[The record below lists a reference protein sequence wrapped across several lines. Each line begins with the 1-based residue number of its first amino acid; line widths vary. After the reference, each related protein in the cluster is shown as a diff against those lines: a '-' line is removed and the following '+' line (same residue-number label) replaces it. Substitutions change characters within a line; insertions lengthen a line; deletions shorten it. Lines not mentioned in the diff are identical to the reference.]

1 MREVQ
6 ETSLHLDVVAWV
18 RRGGTGLGRASDLVQ
33 GSRRLPGS
41 KLIVP
46 GVEAH
51 TTSHEPVRSED

>member
-18 RRGGTGLGRASDLVQ
+18 RRGGTGLGRASGLIE
-33 GSRRLPGS
+33 GSCRLPGS